1 MKRSHSYKTIGRM
14 LAVTAVGY
22 CLYSNPALAID
33 RSNSTFETKALHKT
47 LHKKPLHHKIK
58 VKKVIQPKVVD
69 EKELTCLAKNIFF
82 EARGTDKNEEIKIIN
97 VTTNRVKSKMFPKTY
112 CGVVYDH
119 KQFSW
124 TINLVKH
131 DISRLIKKVVEYKAW
146 ENAQKMARF
155 ELEYGYKDTTFG
167 SLLYHTPG
175 VNPKWCRNGKTKM
188 VMATNYHMYYKFK
201 RQ

>member
-1 MKRSHSYKTIGRM
+1 MKQSRSYTTIGRM
-14 LAVTAVGY
+14 LALTAVGY
-22 CLYSNPALAID
+22 CLYSTSALALE
-33 RSNSTFETKALHKT
+33 RSYTKLETPALHKT
-47 LHKKPLHHKIK
+47 LHKKLIHHKIYT
-58 VKKVIQPKVVD
+58 KKVIKPKMVD
-69 EKELTCLAKNIFF
+69 EKELMCLAKNVFF
-82 EARGTDKNEEIKIIN
+82 EARGTDKQEEIKIIN

-131 DISRLIKKVVEYKAW
+131 DINRFIKKVVEYKAW
-146 ENAQKMARF
+146 EAAQKMARF
-155 ELEYGYKDTTFG
+155 ELEYGYKDTTSG

-201 RQ
+201 K